1 MDELKPDSNGEI
13 HLKLGRD
20 DSALVVRADGT
31 IELVSSEMSDNQDGY
46 VGDIEDLNKTFSL
59 VLALAASLE
68 DRDLYDRIFYNL
80 NKVLMNQWDR
90 LDDEK
95 KKDISKIRKEREE
108 NRTDEEKEKKDKRVD
123 DFKEKMNK
131 HRQDYYEEQQRMY
144 EEQQRRMYEE
154 QQRMMEDYYN
164 EKEFLKRNEAEF
176 VKPKRKIKNK
186 KASLTYLKNIDW
198 NPNDKSLTAHFK
210 EFRADAPPEEEE

>member
-1 MDELKPDSNGEI
+1 MEEIKPDGDGKI
-13 HLKLGRD
+13 HLKLDRD

-31 IELVSSEMSDNQDGY
+31 IELVSSEMANNQDGY

-68 DRDLYDRIFYNL
+68 DKDLYDRIFHNL
-80 NKVLMNQWDR
+80 NKVLMNQWDS

-108 NRTDEEKEKKDKRVD
+108 KRTDDEKEEKDKRVD
-123 DFKEKMNK
+123 DFKDRMNR
-131 HRQDYYEEQQRMY
+131 HRQDYYED
-144 EEQQRRMYEE
+144 QQRRM
-154 QQRMMEDYYN
+154 MEDLYN
-164 EKEFLKRNEAEF
+164 EREFLKRNEAEF
-176 VKPKRKIKNK
+176 AKPKRKIKKK
-186 KASLTYLKNIDW
+186 KASLAYLKNIAW

-210 EFRADAPPEEEE
+210 EFRADAPPPDEEE

>member
-1 MDELKPDSNGEI
+1 MEEIKPDGDGKI
-13 HLKLGRD
+13 HLKLDRD

-31 IELVSSEMSDNQDGY
+31 IELVSSEMADNQDGY

-68 DRDLYDRIFYNL
+68 DKDLYDRIFHNL
-80 NKVLMNQWDR
+80 NKVLMNQWDS

-95 KKDISKIRKEREE
+95 KDDISKIRKEREE
-108 NRTDEEKEKKDKRVD
+108 KRTDDEKEEKDKRVD
-123 DFKEKMNK
+123 DFKDRMNR
-131 HRQDYYEEQQRMY
+131 HRQDYYAD
-144 EEQQRRMYEE
+144 QQRRM
-154 QQRMMEDYYN
+154 MEDLYN

-176 VKPKRKIKNK
+176 AKPKRKIKKK
-186 KASLTYLKNIDW
+186 KASLAYLKNIAW

-210 EFRADAPPEEEE
+210 EFRADAPPPDEEE

>member
-1 MDELKPDSNGEI
+1 MEEIKPDGDGKI
-13 HLKLGRD
+13 HLKLDRD

-31 IELVSSEMSDNQDGY
+31 IELVSSEMADNQDGY

-68 DRDLYDRIFYNL
+68 DKDLYDRIFHNL
-80 NKVLMNQWDR
+80 NKVLMNQWDS

-95 KKDISKIRKEREE
+95 KNDISKIRKAREE
-108 NRTDEEKEKKDKRVD
+108 KRTDDEKEEKDKRVD
-123 DFKEKMNK
+123 DFKDRMNR
-131 HRQDYYEEQQRMY
+131 HRQDYYDD
-144 EEQQRRMYEE
+144 QQRRM
-154 QQRMMEDYYN
+154 MEDLYN

-176 VKPKRKIKNK
+176 AKPKRKIKKK
-186 KASLTYLKNIDW
+186 KASLAYLKNIAW

-210 EFRADAPPEEEE
+210 EFRADAPPPDEEE

>member
-1 MDELKPDSNGEI
+1 MEEIKPDGDGKI
-13 HLKLGRD
+13 HLKLDRD

-31 IELVSSEMSDNQDGY
+31 IELVSSEMADNQDGY

-68 DRDLYDRIFYNL
+68 DKDLYDRIFHNL
-80 NKVLMNQWDR
+80 NKVLMNQWDS

-95 KKDISKIRKEREE
+95 KNDISKIRKEREE
-108 NRTDEEKEKKDKRVD
+108 KRTDDEKEEKDKRVD
-123 DFKEKMNK
+123 DFKDRMNR
-131 HRQDYYEEQQRMY
+131 HRQDYYED
-144 EEQQRRMYEE
+144 QQRRM
-154 QQRMMEDYYN
+154 MEDLYN

-176 VKPKRKIKNK
+176 AKPKRKIKKK
-186 KASLTYLKNIDW
+186 KASLAYLKNIAW

-210 EFRADAPPEEEE
+210 EFRADAPPPDEEE

>member
-1 MDELKPDSNGEI
+1 MEEIKPEDDGKI
-13 HLKLGRD
+13 HLKLDRD

-31 IELVSSEMSDNQDGY
+31 IELVSSEMADNQDGY

-68 DRDLYDRIFYNL
+68 DKDLYDRIFHNL
-80 NKVLMNQWDR
+80 NKVLMNQWDS

-95 KKDISKIRKEREE
+95 KNDISKIRKEREE
-108 NRTDEEKEKKDKRVD
+108 KRTDDEKEEKDKRVD
-123 DFKEKMNK
+123 DFKDRMNR
-131 HRQDYYEEQQRMY
+131 HRQDYYED
-144 EEQQRRMYEE
+144 QQRRM
-154 QQRMMEDYYN
+154 MEDLYN

-176 VKPKRKIKNK
+176 AKPKRKIKKK
-186 KASLTYLKNIDW
+186 KASLAYLKNIAW

-210 EFRADAPPEEEE
+210 EFRADAPPPDEEE

>member
-1 MDELKPDSNGEI
+1 MEEIKPDGDGNI
-13 HLKLGRD
+13 HLKLDRD

-31 IELVSSEMSDNQDGY
+31 IELVSSEMADNQDGY

-68 DRDLYDRIFYNL
+68 DKDLYDRIFHNL
-80 NKVLMNQWDR
+80 NKVLMNQWDS

-95 KKDISKIRKEREE
+95 KNDISKIRKEREE
-108 NRTDEEKEKKDKRVD
+108 KRTDDEKEEKDKRVD
-123 DFKEKMNK
+123 DFKDRMNR
-131 HRQDYYEEQQRMY
+131 HRQDYYAD
-144 EEQQRRMYEE
+144 QQRRM
-154 QQRMMEDYYN
+154 MEDLYN

-176 VKPKRKIKNK
+176 AKPKRKIKKK
-186 KASLTYLKNIDW
+186 KASLAYLKNIAW

-210 EFRADAPPEEEE
+210 EFRADAPPPDEEE

>member
-1 MDELKPDSNGEI
+1 MEEIKPDGDGKI
-13 HLKLGRD
+13 HLKLDRD

-31 IELVSSEMSDNQDGY
+31 VELVSSEMADNQDGY

-68 DRDLYDRIFYNL
+68 DKDLYDRIFHNL
-80 NKVLMNQWDR
+80 NKVLMNQWDS

-95 KKDISKIRKEREE
+95 KDDISKIRKEREE
-108 NRTDEEKEKKDKRVD
+108 KRTDDEKEEKDKRVD
-123 DFKEKMNK
+123 DFKDRMNR
-131 HRQDYYEEQQRMY
+131 HRQDYYDD
-144 EEQQRRMYEE
+144 QQRRM
-154 QQRMMEDYYN
+154 MEDLYN

-176 VKPKRKIKNK
+176 AKPKRKIKKK
-186 KASLTYLKNIDW
+186 KASLAYLKNIAW

-210 EFRADAPPEEEE
+210 EFRADAPPPDEEE

>member
-1 MDELKPDSNGEI
+1 MEEIKPDGDGKI
-13 HLKLGRD
+13 HLKLDRD

-31 IELVSSEMSDNQDGY
+31 IELVSSEMADNQDGY

-68 DRDLYDRIFYNL
+68 DKDLYDRIFHNL
-80 NKVLMNQWDR
+80 NKVLMNQWDS

-95 KKDISKIRKEREE
+95 KNDISKIRKEREE
-108 NRTDEEKEKKDKRVD
+108 KRTDDEKEEKDKRVD
-123 DFKEKMNK
+123 DFKDRMNR
-131 HRQDYYEEQQRMY
+131 HRQDYYDD
-144 EEQQRRMYEE
+144 QQRRM
-154 QQRMMEDYYN
+154 MEDLYN

-176 VKPKRKIKNK
+176 AKPKRKIKKK
-186 KASLTYLKNIDW
+186 KASLAYLKNIAW

-210 EFRADAPPEEEE
+210 EFRADAPPPDEEE

>member
-1 MDELKPDSNGEI
+1 MEEIKPDGDGKI
-13 HLKLGRD
+13 HLKLDRD

-31 IELVSSEMSDNQDGY
+31 IELVSSEMADNQDGY

-68 DRDLYDRIFYNL
+68 DKDLYDRIFHNL
-80 NKVLMNQWDR
+80 NKVLMNQWDS

-95 KKDISKIRKEREE
+95 KNDISKIRKEREE
-108 NRTDEEKEKKDKRVD
+108 KRTDDEKEEKDKRVD
-123 DFKEKMNK
+123 DFKDRMNR
-131 HRQDYYEEQQRMY
+131 HRQDYYAD
-144 EEQQRRMYEE
+144 QQRRM
-154 QQRMMEDYYN
+154 MEDLYN

-176 VKPKRKIKNK
+176 TKPKRTRKKK
-186 KASLTYLKNIDW
+186 KASLAYLKNIAW

-210 EFRADAPPEEEE
+210 EFRADAPPPDEEE

>member
-1 MDELKPDSNGEI
+1 MEEIKPDGDGKI
-13 HLKLGRD
+13 HLKLDRD

-31 IELVSSEMSDNQDGY
+31 IELVSSEMADNQDGY

-68 DRDLYDRIFYNL
+68 DKDLYDRIFHNL
-80 NKVLMNQWDR
+80 NKVLMNQWDS

-95 KKDISKIRKEREE
+95 KNDISKIRKEREE
-108 NRTDEEKEKKDKRVD
+108 KRTDDEKEEKDKRVD
-123 DFKEKMNK
+123 DFKDRMNR
-131 HRQDYYEEQQRMY
+131 HRQDYYAD
-144 EEQQRRMYEE
+144 QQRRM
-154 QQRMMEDYYN
+154 MEDLYN

-176 VKPKRKIKNK
+176 AKPKRKIKKK
-186 KASLTYLKNIDW
+186 KASLAYLKNIAW

-210 EFRADAPPEEEE
+210 EFRADAPPPDEEE